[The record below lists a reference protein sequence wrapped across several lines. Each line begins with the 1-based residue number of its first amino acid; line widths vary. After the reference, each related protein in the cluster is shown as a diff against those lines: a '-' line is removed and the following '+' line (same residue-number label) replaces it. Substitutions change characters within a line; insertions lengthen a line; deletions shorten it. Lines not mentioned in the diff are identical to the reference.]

1 MILRKIKSE
10 ELLFTGE
17 IEDDRTNTYLTLADY
32 DWMNYILKTRFVTR
46 ELGTLKVKFEYF
58 GVVDSEME
66 VEQILDGKSITYT
79 FEFNSDIFI
88 RHIKSYL
95 EKHIAQ
101 WNDAYAFNG
110 ENIVVDFYN
119 EVIEKGH
126 VTGRV
131 FLPEQ

>member
-10 ELLFTGE
+10 DLLFTGE

-32 DWMNYILKTRFVTR
+32 DWMNYILKTSFVTK

-58 GVVDSEME
+58 GAADSEME

-79 FEFNSDIFI
+79 FEFNSDIFVA
-88 RHIKSYL
+88 HIKNYL

-101 WNDAYAFNG
+101 WGDKYAFNG
-110 ENIVVDFYN
+110 EDIVIGFYN

-131 FLPEQ
+131 FLPE